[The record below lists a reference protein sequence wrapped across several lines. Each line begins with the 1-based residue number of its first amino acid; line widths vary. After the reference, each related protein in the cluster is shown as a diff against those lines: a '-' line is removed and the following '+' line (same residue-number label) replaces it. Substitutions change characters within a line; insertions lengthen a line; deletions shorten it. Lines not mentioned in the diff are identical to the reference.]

1 MNLNIIVH
9 VQGKFADLKFTVFAR
24 SKQAS
29 IDTHALRNEV
39 TLVWGS
45 LRLAPITYEG
55 RDGNTKKTIQQKWCY
70 MGLPFRHEECAQLR
84 TCMFKSL
91 SGVASNPIAMQ
102 GKRGVFSWP
111 FPLCQISEKS
121 PLSIEA

>member
-45 LRLAPITYEG
+45 LRLAPIT
-55 RDGNTKKTIQQKWCY
+55 TKQ
-70 MGLPFRHEECAQLR
+70 LPIGHEHL
-84 TCMFKSL
+84 FI
-91 SGVASNPIAMQ
+91 N
-102 GKRGVFSWP
+102 FSWY
-111 FPLCQISEKS
+111 KS
-121 PLSIEA
+121 TSP